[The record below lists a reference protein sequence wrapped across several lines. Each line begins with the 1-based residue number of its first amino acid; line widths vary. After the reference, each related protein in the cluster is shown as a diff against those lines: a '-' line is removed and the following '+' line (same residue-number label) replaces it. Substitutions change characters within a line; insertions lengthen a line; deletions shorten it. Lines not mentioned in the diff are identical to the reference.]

1 MQDAVNRLK
10 FVLTTQTKRI
20 ARLQEIVQHDED
32 LHKTIMADIEKDNEA
47 LQDNM
52 LQLST
57 DLKILREKESKAE
70 RQNTAFER
78 DMAAFMQSSTEKLNK
93 INTDTDSLMV
103 KDEIIRSGI
112 SASLSTLR
120 ELTQKNEDCQKDKK
134 LASVAKAQKLEEIK
148 AGEAKEAE
156 AVAKNQAAENALN
169 DLKETSVVEN
179 SRLKAANEAVKTEAA
194 ELDDAIGLVNDQ
206 VDTAS
211 NKKKALKGEIM
222 DTMTETDDIKADTV
236 KVKGEKKK
244 KKMAAFLDDDDE
256 ANVPARAEAAEPAPA
271 ESDATTEGDAKN
283 EDDSSPAPPKKKFLK
298 SCSARKRKLAKK
310 GDETWCMCNTFGK
323 RIQKKED
330 CENEGGGRSGVCEM
344 DGNLCVP
351 KADRR

>member
-1 MQDAVNRLK
+1 MG
-10 FVLTTQTKRI
+10 
-20 ARLQEIVQHDED
+20 
-32 LHKTIMADIEKDNEA
+32 
-47 LQDNM
+47 
-52 LQLST
+52 
-57 DLKILREKESKAE
+57 DLKILREKGVEAE

-112 SASLSTLR
+112 SASLSTPR
-120 ELTQKNEDCQKDKK
+120 ELTQKNEDCQKDKE
-134 LASVAKAQKLEEIK
+134 LASVAKAQKLEDIK

-222 DTMTETDDIKADTV
+222 DTMTETDDIKADPV

-244 KKMAAFLDDDDE
+244 KKMAAFL
-256 ANVPARAEAAEPAPA
+256 
-271 ESDATTEGDAKN
+271 
-283 EDDSSPAPPKKKFLK
+283 
-298 SCSARKRKLAKK
+298 
-310 GDETWCMCNTFGK
+310 
-323 RIQKKED
+323 
-330 CENEGGGRSGVCEM
+330 
-344 DGNLCVP
+344 
-351 KADRR
+351 

>member
-1 MQDAVNRLK
+1 M
-10 FVLTTQTKRI
+10 
-20 ARLQEIVQHDED
+20 
-32 LHKTIMADIEKDNEA
+32 
-47 LQDNM
+47 
-52 LQLST
+52 
-57 DLKILREKESKAE
+57 
-70 RQNTAFER
+70 
-78 DMAAFMQSSTEKLNK
+78 
-93 INTDTDSLMV
+93 
-103 KDEIIRSGI
+103 G
-112 SASLSTLR
+112 
-120 ELTQKNEDCQKDKK
+120 
-134 LASVAKAQKLEEIK
+134 IK

-169 DLKETSVVEN
+169 DLKETTDVSFK
-179 SRLKAANEAVKTEAA
+179 SLRAANEAVKTEAA

-271 ESDATTEGDAKN
+271 ESDATTEGDATTEVDAKN